1 MVAGVAGRSGG
12 RVGAAVLAVTA
23 MAVSSMAVS
32 CLAATTLAAS
42 PAGAK
47 ARPAAV
53 GSTIKVNGPSKYSV
67 SPGFVG
73 LTFEATSLGSAY
85 FDPAQSNLPTY
96 LDELGRGDLRI
107 GGQTS
112 DLNEAWLPS
121 ASDPLPSW
129 ASSGATPADLDAVG
143 TLIHETDWS
152 VDLGVNLLHFD
163 PALAADEVAAART
176 ALGPSLHAVE
186 IGNEPDLY
194 FYFLSFI
201 TEPPADVP
209 TTFPGYLTN
218 WNAYVSAIDQSSP
231 GVAFAGPDFY
241 LTTWLPDETKKTE
254 KDLADYTQHFYPLE
268 DCGGAVISP
277 QELLAPSSYASEDSL
292 IASALQASKKGKLPL
307 VLDEFNSI
315 SCGSSSPAT
324 WEFASSLWAVHALVD
339 AASDGVSSVNVQ
351 MDPGNCNSYSPLC
364 VPDPSSPGTLAPTP
378 IFYAMQLVSS
388 LEGGTLLKTAVKTAA
403 LPTGVYEE
411 AVRLANGNVA
421 VVVDNT
427 TASAVGPLS
436 VQLDGTARL
445 LSTEQLAAPSL
456 TATSGVT
463 LTTTPATD
471 PSPTGLAVPGYTAD
485 VFTLT
490 P

>member
-1 MVAGVAGRSGG
+1 MVATMAGRSELRFG
-12 RVGAAVLAVTA
+12 VVALVVTA
-23 MAVSSMAVS
+23 LAVSSTLASMA
-32 CLAATTLAAS
+32 AATLVAS
-42 PAGAK
+42 PAGATAK
-47 ARPAAV
+47 PAAV
-53 GSTIKVNGPSKYSV
+53 GSTIKVDKPTKYGV

-85 FDPAQSNLPTY
+85 FDPNQSNLPTY
-96 LDELGRGDLRI
+96 LDELGSGDLRI

-112 DLNEAWLPS
+112 DLNVAWLPS

-129 ASSGATPADLDAVG
+129 ASNGATPADLDAVG
-143 TLIHETDWS
+143 SLVHQTDWS

-163 PALAADEVAAART
+163 PALAANEVQAART
-176 ALGPSLHAVE
+176 ALGSSLHGVE

-201 TEPPADVP
+201 NEPPADVP

-218 WNAYVSAIDQSSP
+218 WNAYVSAIDQTSP

-241 LTTWLPDETKKTE
+241 LTSWLPDETKKTE
-254 KDLADYTQHFYPLE
+254 KGLSAYTQHFYPLE

-277 QELLAPSSYASEDSL
+277 EQLLSPSSYASEDSL
-292 IASALQASKKGKLPL
+292 IASALKASKKGKLPL

-324 WEFASSLWAVHALVD
+324 YEFASSLWAVHALLD
-339 AASDGVSSVNVQ
+339 AASDGVSSVNIQ
-351 MDPGNCNSYSPLC
+351 MDPGNCDSYSPLC

-388 LEGGTLLKTAVKTAA
+388 LEGGTLVKTTIKTTA
-403 LPTGVYEE
+403 LPAGVSEE

-427 TASAVGPLS
+427 TASPAGPLS
-436 VQLDGTARL
+436 VQLDSTARL

-463 LTTTPATD
+463 LTTTTAGN
-471 PSPTGLAVPGYTAD
+471 PSPTGLVVPAYTAD
-485 VFTLT
+485 VFTVA